1 MKLIL
6 NLTNRRFTKEQ
17 IKPICTDECEIV
29 HSARPLEYIEIE
41 GDEVDLSQIYNMVTY
56 IACEIA
62 SQKRKPDILILEVPE
77 NVEPH
82 MEKALNQNSAD
93 RVYVRPKANR

>member
-6 NLTNRRFTKEQ
+6 DLTSRRFNKEQ

-29 HSARPLEYIEIE
+29 HSEKPLEYIDVES
-41 GDEVDLSQIYNMVTY
+41 DEVDLSQIYNMVTY

-62 SQKRKPDILILEVPE
+62 SQKRKPDILILEVPKNIELHLE
-77 NVEPH
+77 N
-82 MEKALNQNSAD
+82 ALHQNSAD
-93 RVYVRPKANR
+93 RVYVRPKANK

>member
-1 MKLIL
+1 MKFIL
-6 NLTNRRFTKEQ
+6 DLTRRRFNKEQ

-29 HSARPLEYIEIE
+29 HSEKPLEYIEVE

-56 IACEIA
+56 ITCEIA

-77 NVEPH
+77 NIKPH
-82 MEKALNQNSAD
+82 IEKALHQNSAD